1 MKSKKCEII
10 VETFR
15 GVPTQLPIS
24 QLLTTLVN
32 HTWYQN
38 NAKTYEYC
46 NRPTLYPAIFIVCQ
60 DAPRAAGKEIRLSQ
74 EKSVGSA
81 DFKPY

>member
-1 MKSKKCEII
+1 MEKKNLRQIYSFPKTISLFQTQKKLVSEKN
-10 VETFR
+10 EY
-15 GVPTQLPIS
+15 PTSRHQ
-24 QLLTTLVN
+24 
-32 HTWYQN
+32 
-38 NAKTYEYC
+38 C
-46 NRPTLYPAIFIVCQ
+46 NRPTLYLAIFIICQ